1 MRKVK
6 PGIILFLI
14 LFGLWLAL
22 AGTDRDEIIIAA
34 ITSFILSVLF
44 ASKAQILGNIILTP
58 KAIFYTVIY
67 VFVFLRELTKS
78 TWDVARRVLSPG
90 LPINPGIV
98 KVKTRLK
105 SPLGRLILANSIT
118 LTPGTMTVETD
129 GEYFYIH
136 WIDIQSDD
144 IVANTNAIV
153 ATFEKYL
160 EVMFG

>member
-1 MRKVK
+1 MQKVK
-6 PGIILFLI
+6 PGVILFIILFV
-14 LFGLWLAL
+14 LWLAL
-22 AGTDRDEIIIAA
+22 AGTDKDELIIAA
-34 ITSFILSVLF
+34 ISSLILSVLF
-44 ASKAQILGNIILTP
+44 ASKAEVLGNIRLNP
-58 KAIFYTVIY
+58 KAIFYSFIY
-67 VFVFLRELTKS
+67 LFVFLRELTKS
-78 TWDVARRVLSPG
+78 TWDVARRVISPS

-118 LTPGTMTVETD
+118 LTPGTMTIETD

-144 IVANTNAIV
+144 IEANTNAIV

>member
-1 MRKVK
+1 MQKVK
-6 PGIILFLI
+6 PGIILFII
-14 LFGLWLAL
+14 LFVLWIIL
-22 AGTDRDEIIIAA
+22 AGTDRDELEIAA
-34 ITSFILSVLF
+34 ITSLILSILF
-44 ASKAQILGNIILTP
+44 ASRAEAIGNYRLNP
-58 KAIFYTVIY
+58 KAVLYTIIY

-78 TWDVARRVLSPG
+78 TLDVAKRVVSPR

-98 KVKTRLK
+98 KVKTKLK
-105 SPLGRLILANSIT
+105 SPLGRLFLANSIT

-129 GEYFYIH
+129 EEYFYIH

-144 IVANTNAIV
+144 IEANTNAIV

>member
-6 PGIILFLI
+6 PGILLFLV
-14 LFGLWLAL
+14 LFGVWLAL
-22 AGTDRDEIIIAA
+22 AGTDQDELIIAA
-34 ITSFILSVLF
+34 VTSFILSILF
-44 ASKAQILGNIILTP
+44 ASKAEMLGDIRLNS
-58 KAIFYTVIY
+58 KAILYSIVY

-78 TWDVARRVLSPG
+78 TWDVAKRVISPK

-105 SPLGRLILANSIT
+105 SRLGRLMLANSIT

-129 GEYFYIH
+129 GEYYYIH

-144 IVANTNAIV
+144 IEANTDAIV

-160 EVMFG
+160 EVMYG